1 MEEPNLRNRKLK
13 TSSPTAA
20 AAATATATSASGA
33 KSTDINNAK
42 DDSQSKGK
50 TPDGTGLY
58 CATVVLIVK
67 RMI

>member
-13 TSSPTAA
+13 TSSTA

-50 TPDGTGLY
+50 TPDGTGL
-58 CATVVLIVK
+58 
-67 RMI
+67 

>member
-13 TSSPTAA
+13 TSSTAA
-20 AAATATATSASGA
+20 AAATTATSASGA

-58 CATVVLIVK
+58 CAIVVL
-67 RMI
+67 M